1 MDHWVPCFKSSRG
14 SWSDWERV
22 VTFEGDVGLDTGV
35 VSLDGAGEVQELW
48 GSGWQLLAAGC
59 FLLGSHVMTDLHPVA
74 DGC

>member
-1 MDHWVPCFKSSRG
+1 M
-14 SWSDWERV
+14 
-22 VTFEGDVGLDTGV
+22 GLDTGV